1 MSALRD
7 ECQFLLVLMRVLV
20 MKRIAYYFYREMKVF
35 ECCKISSTYQ
45 FGGNINRMQF
55 CSKLY
60 NSTHQVIGLKYFCY
74 IIAYT
79 MTSIV

>member
-35 ECCKISSTYQ
+35 ECCKISST
-45 FGGNINRMQF
+45 
-55 CSKLY
+55 
-60 NSTHQVIGLKYFCY
+60 
-74 IIAYT
+74 
-79 MTSIV
+79 